1 MSKYHQHIELL
12 DRVDEFGFVMLLLM
26 HRCHGNR
33 EVPKKRNAGRIY
45 AAIVTAVLWLNAA
58 RSLTIFQR
66 SDEFGA
72 VVFLKLAV
80 ISGGFLSALLQA
92 AGFKACQSGDLDGV
106 IRRARL
112 PKYDAARYRRL
123 ALVHTV

>member
-1 MSKYHQHIELL
+1 
-12 DRVDEFGFVMLLLM
+12 
-26 HRCHGNR
+26 
-33 EVPKKRNAGRIY
+33 
-45 AAIVTAVLWLNAA
+45 VLWLNAA

-80 ISGGFLSALLQA
+80 ISGGFLGALLQT

-112 PKYDAARYRRL
+112 PK
-123 ALVHTV
+123 